1 MVAQHLSHSMTYWR
15 MHVYSIND
23 MFGAIILTVI
33 IVTLTIGLLWSLST
47 VERLGRQL
55 DKEKQND

>member
-1 MVAQHLSHSMTYWR
+1 MVALHLFPYMTYWR
-15 MHVYSIND
+15 THVYSIND
-23 MFGAIILTVI
+23 MFGAITLTVL

-47 VERLGRQL
+47 IGRLSRQL

>member
-1 MVAQHLSHSMTYWR
+1 MVAQHLSHSMMYWR

-23 MFGAIILTVI
+23 MFGAITLTVF
-33 IVTLTIGLLWSLST
+33 IVTLGIGLLWSLST
-47 VERLGRQL
+47 IGRLSREL